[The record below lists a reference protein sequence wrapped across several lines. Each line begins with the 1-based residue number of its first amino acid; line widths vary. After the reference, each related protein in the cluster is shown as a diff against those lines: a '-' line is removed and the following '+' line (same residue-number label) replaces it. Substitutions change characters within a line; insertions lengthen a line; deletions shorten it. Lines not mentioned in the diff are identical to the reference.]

1 MDHYTL
7 HFDGSCWP
15 NPGGTAAYGY
25 VLSCNGDVIDSGHG
39 VINTGQ
45 GMSNNVAE
53 FCALYK
59 GLQGYL
65 VKAQGT
71 GHLQVFGD
79 SNLVIQVMNRK
90 WRANKDKLYWTAY
103 DSAASLVRRIR
114 NHGSTVTFDWIPR
127 SLNTQCDELS
137 KAHNKP
143 AK

>member
-1 MDHYTL
+1 MDHFCL

-25 VLSCNGDVIDSGHG
+25 VLSHNGGTVDSGHG
-39 VINTGQ
+39 VINTGP
-45 GMSNNVAE
+45 GMSNNVSE

-59 GLQGYL
+59 GLQSFLTKVPG
-65 VKAQGT
+65 VA
-71 GHLQVFGD
+71 HLSVLGD
-79 SNLVIQVMNRK
+79 SNLVIQVMNKK

-103 DSAASLVRRIR
+103 DSSASLVRRIR

-127 SLNTQCDELS
+127 ALNTKCDELS
-137 KAHNKP
+137 KAHNHP